1 MKFFK
6 KISSFIALVLLAT
19 TFSSH
24 KTYTMEPEQP
34 ESASFADLS
43 PEMQYYFIQLI
54 STTSNATSLQE
65 AGKIINALAQTTP
78 ELNQM
83 INEPKFCLKIIKN
96 LAKKFDCSD
105 QEAAEALQTQEAKN
119 RLDIQKQ
126 FLNVCQQN
134 NFNEFQLLY
143 EKYKGYVDLNFTF
156 YMYKRNQIPMEE
168 ETFLTLAI
176 KNKNC
181 PFIKILLDYGTNIHQ
196 ISRGKTPLMVAVF
209 HQDITT
215 IECLLK
221 NPNIIINQQTNT
233 GLTALIW
240 AIFSQNKSIINLLLN
255 AGADPEIANDKGNT
269 PLQMAETIKK
279 PKIIDLI
286 QKAIDKKH
294 KRQGK

>member
-1 MKFFK
+1 
-6 KISSFIALVLLAT
+6 
-19 TFSSH
+19 
-24 KTYTMEPEQP
+24 
-34 ESASFADLS
+34 
-43 PEMQYYFIQLI
+43 
-54 STTSNATSLQE
+54 
-65 AGKIINALAQTTP
+65 
-78 ELNQM
+78 
-83 INEPKFCLKIIKN
+83 
-96 LAKKFDCSD
+96 
-105 QEAAEALQTQEAKN
+105 
-119 RLDIQKQ
+119 
-126 FLNVCQQN
+126 
-134 NFNEFQLLY
+134 
-143 EKYKGYVDLNFTF
+143 
-156 YMYKRNQIPMEE
+156 MYKRNQIPMEE